1 MKFSTYATLVN
12 YSYYGIHLLYYC
24 KYIMYCDMPAC
35 LPISIFTSSLPGLS
49 RASSIRSGLLVI
61 PKLKVNNKISII

>member
-1 MKFSTYATLVN
+1 MKFSTYAILLDCSR
-12 YSYYGIHLLYYC
+12 YDMHLLRGLT
-24 KYIMYCDMPAC
+24 YCDTPAC

-61 PKLKVNNKISII
+61 PEFKVKNKISVI